1 MKKTKYAALFGG
13 LAISSLCLAGP
24 PERHDP
30 AFRNATKET
39 AIEFVAKYYAHMDR
53 GMSRR
58 HLESYWTEDKIEQL
72 DKLTV
77 SIAERTGKELVHES
91 QRLMDLEHMES
102 RCEDIDLV
110 KAKAYGSP
118 SRKAKLEYVV
128 NNHCESWRGSFSR
141 TINLR
146 FSSDQKHWLIDEIE
160 DGEKQ

>member
-39 AIEFVAKYYAHMDR
+39 AIEFVGKYYAHMDR

-77 SIAERTGKELVHES
+77 SIAERTGKALVHES

-110 KAKAYGSP
+110 KA
-118 SRKAKLEYVV
+118 
-128 NNHCESWRGSFSR
+128 
-141 TINLR
+141 
-146 FSSDQKHWLIDEIE
+146 
-160 DGEKQ
+160 